1 MNDELGHHRFYLLL
15 QFYAYHLRQLC
26 RYIARPAVAIE
37 RLSLTAQGRMPAQRG
52 RGGSSGQGQG
62 SAVPKHVA
70 MHWAQCLKRVFGIEI
85 NPCKHCGA
93 AVKIIASIEDP
104 EVIGGF
110 SSICSTARSP
120 TRRYPRREHRH
131 WEPPLFSIDHLRSHA
146 STGRCWTGFTTVC
159 RYAAEGLKNDTH

>member
-1 MNDELGHHRFYLLL
+1 
-15 QFYAYHLRQLC
+15 
-26 RYIARPAVAIE
+26 
-37 RLSLTAQGRMPAQRG
+37 MPAQRG

-70 MHWAQCLKRVFGIEI
+70 MHWVQCLKRVFGIEI

-110 SSICSTARSP
+110 SSICMLRPAVVGPGSP
-120 TRRYPRREHRH
+120 
-131 WEPPLFSIDHLRSHA
+131 L
-146 STGRCWTGFTTVC
+146 C
-159 RYAAEGLKNDTH
+159 AATLPKA